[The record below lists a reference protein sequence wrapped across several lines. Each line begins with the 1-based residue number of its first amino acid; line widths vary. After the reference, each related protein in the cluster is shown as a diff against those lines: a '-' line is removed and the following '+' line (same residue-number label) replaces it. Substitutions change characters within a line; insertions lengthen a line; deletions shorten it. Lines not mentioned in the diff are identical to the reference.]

1 MADRGGGVAV
11 LRCGTDAGRVGKNA
25 GGLIFVAGFAAY
37 TASRQ
42 VLFPL
47 RAIPR
52 ATKDGLRV
60 ILCAACVAAMAA
72 AAALLL
78 R

>member
-11 LRCGTDAGRVGKNA
+11 LRRGTDAGRVGKNA
-25 GGLIFVAGFAAY
+25 GGLIFVGGFAAY
-37 TASRQ
+37 GASRQ

-60 ILCAACVAAMAA
+60 FLCAACGGTAAT
-72 AAALLL
+72 AALLL
-78 R
+78 P

>member
-1 MADRGGGVAV
+1 
-11 LRCGTDAGRVGKNA
+11 VGKNA

>member
-25 GGLIFVAGFAAY
+25 GGLIFVAGFAPY

-72 AAALLL
+72 TAALLL